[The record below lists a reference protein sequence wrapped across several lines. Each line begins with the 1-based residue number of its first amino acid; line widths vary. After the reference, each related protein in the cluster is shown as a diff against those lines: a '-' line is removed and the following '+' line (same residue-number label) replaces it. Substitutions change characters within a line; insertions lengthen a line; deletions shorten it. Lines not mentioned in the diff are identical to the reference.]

1 MSEKE
6 EIRPAQI
13 TDQDGHPY
21 SAEFGD
27 IYASRQGA
35 VGQALHVFIKGN
47 NLPQAWQNRPGFVI
61 LENGF
66 GLGTNFLTTLKTWRE
81 DLNRS
86 ESLHFVSI
94 EKFPVSKEDLL
105 RFADPDVAS
114 ETVELVQQWPDCV
127 PGVHRLYFD
136 DGRVV
141 LSLYF
146 MDVAFAS
153 KKLALRYDALYL
165 DGFSPA
171 KK

>member
-1 MSEKE
+1 M
-6 EIRPAQI
+6 
-13 TDQDGHPY
+13 
-21 SAEFGD
+21 
-27 IYASRQGA
+27 
-35 VGQALHVFIKGN
+35 
-47 NLPQAWQNRPGFVI
+47 
-61 LENGF
+61 
-66 GLGTNFLTTLKTWRE
+66 
-81 DLNRS
+81 
-86 ESLHFVSI
+86 
-94 EKFPVSKEDLL
+94 L

-171 KK
+171 KMMQCGNAVYLLLYRSSPNLEATLATWCVSSHVREDLHNAGFEVQKVQGFGKNLQMTVGIYRPKFSHRRSQEGSLQ